1 MGFDIGVT
9 DKGFKCME
17 INSHPGIDYVQ
28 MYRPLFADLF
38 TEKYFKSKIDKI
50 NSLSDVEILER
61 NGILR

>member
-50 NSLSDVEILER
+50 NSLSDVDKLKRRFIVR
-61 NGILR
+61 